1 VPPSDI
7 KPGSSPASI
16 HDNLPTGLDH
26 SVSVAFS
33 HGAKGFVTLVNLEPR
48 FYALVV
54 NETLLYTGPAIGV
67 VRQIRHFET
76 TGKTL
81 PVDEAAPPREQGGA
95 DQ

>member
-1 VPPSDI
+1 M
-7 KPGSSPASI
+7 
-16 HDNLPTGLDH
+16 
-26 SVSVAFS
+26 
-33 HGAKGFVTLVNLEPR
+33 NLEPR

-54 NETLLYTGPAIGV
+54 SEILLYTGPALGV